1 LFSQGGHSA
10 LPIFL
15 SSYSIIAVAH
25 SPKTTG
31 AFERGIFFFNQGD
44 FFEAHEA
51 LEDVWRDAS
60 GNDKKFLQGLIQL
73 AVAFHH
79 FGQGNS
85 IGARSLLTRASRNLA
100 TCPERF
106 HGIEI
111 APLRQLVAEWQRAL
125 DGGTTQPSF
134 PQLSVLPAPPR
145 TF

>member
-1 LFSQGGHSA
+1 
-10 LPIFL
+10 L

-25 SPKTTG
+25 SSKTSDT
-31 AFERGIFFFNQGD
+31 FERGILFFNQGD

-100 TCPERF
+100 TNPEQF
-106 HGIEI
+106 QGIDT
-111 APLRQLVAEWQRAL
+111 APLRQSIAEWQRAL
-125 DGGTTQPSF
+125 DTGTPQPSF